1 MLPTHRWHAGV
12 MALNVTFSRDLRG
25 KTEILPSLL
34 LTAFLHPQKNALS
47 LWRHRCKWKV
57 AVGMKDLG
65 EKVAGKWSH
74 IWALYAAPQRVMSG
88 CGSEMRWWSGQTRT
102 CQPCLGATLL
112 DQRSQVF
119 WAETDSNVESGM
131 QHTSRL
137 MQIWSR
143 YTDGRKGEGGVDS
156 IGLMKVKLTLS
167 MSYVGVGFLV
177 GSVESSGSAEEEGEG

>member
-1 MLPTHRWHAGV
+1 
-12 MALNVTFSRDLRG
+12 MALNVAFSRDLRG

-102 CQPCLGATLL
+102 CQPVWEPHFWIRVAKCFGQRRIQMWKVGCNTPVVLCRFGHDTLIVGKGGRGGL
-112 DQRSQVF
+112 NWFD
-119 WAETDSNVESGM
+119 ESKTYSF
-131 QHTSRL
+131 HVVC
-137 MQIWSR
+137 WSR
-143 YTDGRKGEGGVDS
+143 VS
-156 IGLMKVKLTLS
+156 CWLC
-167 MSYVGVGFLV
+167 
-177 GSVESSGSAEEEGEG
+177 